1 MKPSLVLYTSPT
13 CCEESDELKDFL
25 VQGGFDFEEKR
36 VLVVPVLSAVLKLK
50 WGPEA
55 SLPVLRYGKD
65 HWIAARDHESL
76 RQLYVDQLLISHS
89 PRPSIRSP
97 KTVLSPK
104 EISFSP
110 NNGNLKKAYSFRVP
124 SFCPIEDTTSTSA
137 SSTIEIE
144 FVPSKLEGS
153 FQAVEEKD
161 SSSQLYFKEEEQYQ
175 RTTNEDDED
184 SQEYMEEM
192 SVMERGD
199 EASDDEEETLIATS
213 SRVSHEATKLH
224 TMPPVPELMRQL
236 LISLHHETYQDR
248 QGQTHY
254 YVKGRDAVR
263 MLRVHLEKEGN
274 TPNVSDFDAIT
285 YGKQL
290 LQMQVLQ
297 NYTPDEDEF
306 EKCLLVLQP
315 FWTPQVLNSFMIWPE
330 DRESTESAEEVL
342 HRLSKQMDALTNDP
356 IAEDDETL
364 WDALEVA
371 VCELQMVEFPHESPE
386 FALNLY
392 NLIVRHAAHKKS
404 NNEWPTSLESIE
416 KMWQSI
422 GYNVGSEWIDLMTL
436 QTMLLGQQKRVEK
449 NRDVMNQLLRR
460 GRRTESYDGFSPCYY
475 NSVALD
481 PRYIFAMTWGCQSSP
496 AVSTLCHNLEQS
508 LQQAAERYCR
518 KYVKISKQRVV
529 LPTLISWYCK
539 SFGATHA
546 TQVLKRVRS
555 YLTQEQDNCIKK
567 YKLRNPQFE
576 IVFADS
582 SNFKWERRLSDN
594 TEEGLSGTDEIHSQT
609 TATESLHDAYMS
621 SHRRRVEQLR
631 ASRPSPSQTDGDTET
646 QTRAS
651 SGLWGELIDEE
662 PPSEKDYDDP
672 IDYNDEEVIQ
682 FGSRSLLGDL
692 DSFRDRGA
700 LTRGRSL
707 YLTMRK
713 EISALTLDIAFHDE
727 PGFQR
732 LQL

>member
-1 MKPSLVLYTSPT
+1 MKLRAFFALTSFSHT
-13 CCEESDELKDFL
+13 
-25 VQGGFDFEEKR
+25 
-36 VLVVPVLSAVLKLK
+36 VLSAILKLK

-76 RQLYVDQLLISHS
+76 RQLYVDQLLLSHG
-89 PRPSIRSP
+89 PRPSLQSP
-97 KTVLSPK
+97 KTVLPPK

-110 NNGNLKKAYSFRVP
+110 NNLLKKAYSFRVP
-124 SFCPIEDTTSTSA
+124 SFCPVEDTTSTSA

-144 FVPSKLEGS
+144 FVPNNLEGG

-161 SSSQLYFKEEEQYQ
+161 SSSQLYFEEAEENQ
-175 RTTNEDDED
+175 RTTNNDDED

-192 SVMERGD
+192 TVMERGD
-199 EASDDEEETLIATS
+199 EASEEEDEEEETLIATS
-213 SRVSHEATKLH
+213 SRVTNKTSNSHA
-224 TMPPVPELMRQL
+224 MPPVPELMRQL
-236 LISLHHETYQDR
+236 LKALSHEIYQDR

-254 YVKGRDAVR
+254 YIKGRDAVR
-263 MLRVHLEKEGN
+263 MLRAHLEKESDM
-274 TPNVSDFDAIT
+274 PNISDFDAIS

-315 FWTPQVLNSFMIWPE
+315 YWTPPVLNSFMIWPGDQE
-330 DRESTESAEEVL
+330 LTESAEEVL
-342 HRLSKQMDALTNDP
+342 RRLSKQMDTLTNDP
-356 IAEDDETL
+356 LSENNETL
-364 WDALEVA
+364 WTDLEVA

-392 NLIVRHAAHKKS
+392 NLIVRHAVHKKS
-404 NNEWPTSLESIE
+404 NDEWPTSLESLE

-449 NRDVMNQLLRR
+449 NRDVMNRLLRR
-460 GRRTESYDGFSPCYY
+460 GRRSESYDGFSPCYY

-496 AVSTLCHNLEQS
+496 VVSTLCHNLEQS
-508 LQQAAERYCR
+508 LQQAAESYCQ

-555 YLTQEQDNCIKK
+555 YLTLKQESCIKK

-576 IVFADS
+576 IVFANA
-582 SNFKWERRLSDN
+582 SNFKWEPRLYDA
-594 TEEGLSGTDEIHSQT
+594 EEDVNDIDEIHSQS
-609 TATESLHDAYMS
+609 TATESFHDTYLS

-631 ASRPSPSQTDGDTET
+631 ASRPSPSQIYGDIET
-646 QTRAS
+646 RTKAS

-662 PPSEKDYDDP
+662 PPSEKDYDDQF
-672 IDYNDEEVIQ
+672 DYNDEEVIQ
-682 FGSRSLLGDL
+682 SGSRSLLGDL

-713 EISALTLDIAFHDE
+713 EISALTLDIAFQDE

>member
-1 MKPSLVLYTSPT
+1 MDGSSTKVRAFLPLSPT
-13 CCEESDELKDFL
+13 II
-25 VQGGFDFEEKR
+25 
-36 VLVVPVLSAVLKLK
+36 SAVLKLK

-76 RQLYVDQLLISHS
+76 RQLYVDQLLLSHS
-89 PRPSIRSP
+89 PSVQSP
-97 KTVLSPK
+97 KTVVSPK

-110 NNGNLKKAYSFRVP
+110 SNGSFKKAYSFRVP
-124 SFCPIEDTTSTSA
+124 SFCPVEDTTSTSA

-144 FVPSKLEGS
+144 FVPHNLEGG

-161 SSSQLYFKEEEQYQ
+161 SSSHLYLEEVEEYQ

-199 EASDDEEETLIATS
+199 EVSDEEEDDVEETIIATS
-213 SRVSHEATKLH
+213 CRVTNEASNSH
-224 TMPPVPELMRQL
+224 TMPPVPELMRRL
-236 LISLHHETYQDR
+236 LKALHHETYQDR

-263 MLRVHLEKEGN
+263 MLRAHLENEGD
-274 TPNVSDFDAIT
+274 TPNVSDFDAIS

-330 DRESTESAEEVL
+330 DQELSESAEEVL
-342 HRLSKQMDALTNDP
+342 RRLSKQMDALTNDP
-356 IAEDDETL
+356 IAEDNETR

-392 NLIVRHAAHKKS
+392 NLIVRHAVHKKS
-404 NNEWPTSLESIE
+404 SDEWPTGLESME

-449 NRDVMNQLLRR
+449 NRDVMNRLLRR

-496 AVSTLCHNLEQS
+496 VVATLCHNLEQS
-508 LQQAAERYCR
+508 LREAAERYCQ
-518 KYVKISKQRVV
+518 KHVKISKQRVV
-529 LPTLISWYCK
+529 LPTLVSWYCK

-546 TQVLKRVRS
+546 TQVFKRVRS
-555 YLTQEQDNCIKK
+555 YLTPEQDSRVKK

-576 IVFADS
+576 IVFADA
-582 SNFKWERRLSDN
+582 SNFKWEPRLSDD
-594 TEEGLSGTDEIHSQT
+594 TEEGVSDTDDIHSQS
-609 TATESLHDAYMS
+609 TATESFHDAYMS

-631 ASRPSPSQTDGDTET
+631 ASRPTPSQIYGDTET
-646 QTRAS
+646 HTRAS

-662 PPSEKDYDDP
+662 PPSEKDYDDHF
-672 IDYNDEEVIQ
+672 DYNDDEVIQ
-682 FGSRSLLGDL
+682 SGSRSLLGDL

-713 EISALTLDIAFHDE
+713 EISALTLDIAFQDE